1 MQITTAINKWIKH
14 FSDNTVNIAPLI
26 TFRIVFGLMMFAST
40 LRFILKGWINDFYV
54 TPKYYFT
61 YYGFDWVKPLEENSM
76 YILFGILLLSSLLI
90 AFGFFYR
97 ISIVLFFLVFTYIEL
112 IDKTNYL
119 NHYYF
124 ISLMSFILI
133 FLPLN
138 RHFSI
143 DVYFRICK
151 EKTKVP
157 SWTINFIK
165 LQIAFVYIFAG
176 ISKLNYNW
184 LIEAQP
190 LINWLKHQS
199 DFPIIGSLLLND
211 ITAYLFSWG
220 GAIFDLFIVFILI
233 SKRWRIYGYI
243 LVVIFHLLTSIMF
256 PIGVFPLVMIGS
268 TLIYFDEKIHLKII
282 NLISRFTLK
291 INESK
296 TEYIYNTKKSFKPIY
311 KMLFVS
317 FFILQLVLPLRYL
330 MYPGKLFWTEQGYR
344 FSWRVMLIEKAGYAQ
359 FYIHEPVKDRKML
372 IESRN
377 YLTPQQEKMMAT
389 QPDMILQFA
398 HHISNTFKDSIIIE
412 RNGEIINLGKS
423 PKVTADIKVSLF
435 NKGSRSFIDNN
446 INLTGEKRGFSN
458 KSWILPYED

>member
-220 GAIFDLFIVFILI
+220 GAIFDLFIVFILL

>member
-1 MQITTAINKWIKH
+1 MQITTEINKWIKH
-14 FSDNTVNIAPLI
+14 FSENTVNIAPLI

-61 YYGFDWVKPLEENSM
+61 YYGFDWVRPLDEKSM
-76 YILFGILLLSSLLI
+76 YILFGILLVSSFLI
-90 AFGFFYR
+90 TLGFLYR
-97 ISIVLFFLVFTYIEL
+97 ASIVLFFLTFTYIEL

-133 FLPLN
+133 FLPLQRN
-138 RHFSI
+138 FSF
-143 DVYFRICK
+143 DCYFRICK
-151 EKTKVP
+151 KIKEVP

-176 ISKLNYNW
+176 ISKLNYHW

-199 DFPIIGSLLLND
+199 DFPIIGKLLLED
-211 ITAYLFSWG
+211 FTAYLFSWG

-243 LVVIFHLLTSIMF
+243 LVIIFHLLTAVMF

-268 TLIYFDEKIHLKII
+268 TLIYFDEKLHEKII
-282 NLISRFTLK
+282 KFISRFTLK

-296 TEYIYNTKKSFKPIY
+296 TEHLYNTKNSFKPFY
-311 KMLFVS
+311 KLLFVS
-317 FFILQLVLPLRYL
+317 FFILQLVLPMRYL
-330 MYPGKLFWTEQGYR
+330 LYPGKLFWTEQGYR

-359 FYIHEPVKDRKML
+359 FYIHEPLKDRKML
-372 IESRN
+372 VENRN

-398 HHISNTFKDSIIIE
+398 HHISKTFKDSIITE

-435 NKGSRSFIDNN
+435 NKGSRSFVDNN
-446 INLTGEKRGFSN
+446 INLTSEKRGFSN

>member
-40 LRFILKGWINDFYV
+40 LRFILKGWVNDFYV

-76 YILFGILLLSSLLI
+76 YILFGILLLSSLFI

-220 GAIFDLFIVFILI
+220 GAIFDLFIVFILL

-296 TEYIYNTKKSFKPIY
+296 TEYIYNIKKSFKPIY

>member
-1 MQITTAINKWIKH
+1 
-14 FSDNTVNIAPLI
+14 
-26 TFRIVFGLMMFAST
+26 MMFAST

-90 AFGFFYR
+90 AFGLFYR
-97 ISIVLFFLVFTYIEL
+97 ISIVLFFFVFTYIEL

-138 RHFSI
+138 RHFSL
-143 DVYFRICK
+143 DVYFQICK
-151 EKTKVP
+151 NKTKVP

-176 ISKLNYNW
+176 ISKLNYDW

-243 LVVIFHLLTSIMF
+243 LVVIFHIMTSLMF

-268 TLIYFDEKIHLKII
+268 TLIFFSENFHIKII
-282 NLISRFTLK
+282 SFISIFTLK
-291 INESK
+291 LNDLK
-296 TEYIYNTKKSFKPIY
+296 TENTYNLKSSFKPFY
-311 KMLFVS
+311 KLLFVS

-330 MYPGKLFWTEQGYR
+330 LYPGKLFWTEQGYR

-359 FYIHEPVKDRKML
+359 FYIHEPIKDRKML
-372 IESRN
+372 VENRN

-398 HHISNTFKDSIIIE
+398 HHISKTFKDSIINE

-435 NKGSRSFIDNN
+435 NKGSRSFIDNR
-446 INLTGEKRGFSN
+446 INLTDEKRGFSN
-458 KSWILPYED
+458 KSWILTYED